1 MSGPISALL
10 FAAAMLGGAEPQG
23 ASIAQPVEQT
33 VDGRIRVPAGTLIDL
48 VTTNAISSKKNVKGD
63 LLYLKVS
70 TPVIIDGATA
80 IAAGIVVVAQLTR
93 ADERNTFG
101 RSGKLDV
108 QLLYAELPSG
118 PLRVNGLLLARG
130 KKGAG
135 DGAATALA
143 FVALP
148 FVATGRSAE
157 IPAGTE
163 VSGRLDRDL
172 WIERR

>member
-1 MSGPISALL
+1 MTRRVSALL
-10 FAAAMLGGAEPQG
+10 FAAAMLAAPGPQG
-23 ASIAQPVEQT
+23 LAVAQPTTQT
-33 VDGRIRVPAGTLIDL
+33 VDGAIRVPAGTIIDL

-63 LLYLKVS
+63 LLYLQVAS
-70 TPVIIDGATA
+70 PVIVGDVTA
-80 IAAGIVVVAQLTR
+80 IAPGTVVVAQLTR
-93 ADERNTFG
+93 AEERNTFG

-108 QLLYAELPSG
+108 QLLYAELPGG
-118 PLRVNGLLLARG
+118 PLRVSGLLLARG
-130 KKGAG
+130 KKDAG

-143 FVALP
+143 FIALP
-148 FVATGRSAE
+148 FIATGRSAE